1 MTPEDSIAKE
11 DVSGLVEEILQ
22 ATTDSCELQITIL
35 FYFLKAI
42 SSDPECV
49 AFEQDPMSGEI
60 ISRMWLELLERDL
73 ISISSSGFAVQA
85 RIKDFPEETQ
95 CLNPN
100 VFGHW
105 VYFKKEEQALLWQQM
120 CEDDEDYKIY
130 EKIKVVLVS
139 SDIC

>member
-1 MTPEDSIAKE
+1 MAPKNKIAKE
-11 DVSGLVEEILQ
+11 DVLELVEKILQ
-22 ATTDSCELQITIL
+22 VVTNSCGLQIKVL

-42 SSDPECV
+42 TADPEYV

-73 ISISSSGFAVQA
+73 ISISSSGFAIQA
-85 RIKDFPEETQ
+85 KIKGFPEETQ

-105 VYFKKEEQALLWQQM
+105 VYFKTEEQALLWQKM

-130 EKIKVVLVS
+130 EKIKVDHIS